1 MNQTAVILLN
11 KNVNRSL
18 VHIIS
23 DLENIEAVEPMS
35 KRLEVYW
42 KNSVMRG
49 KEIFKSGKD
58 NFLIEYSYVFH
69 KGKVCFK
76 TLLTAKLMSFCDI
89 KAKAKKH

>member
-1 MNQTAVILLN
+1 MNQTAVIPLN

-35 KRLEVYW
+35 KRFEIYW
-42 KNSVMRG
+42 EKIVMRG

-69 KGKVCFK
+69 KGKS
-76 TLLTAKLMSFCDI
+76 LLQDI
-89 KAKAKKH
+89 TDSQTYVFL